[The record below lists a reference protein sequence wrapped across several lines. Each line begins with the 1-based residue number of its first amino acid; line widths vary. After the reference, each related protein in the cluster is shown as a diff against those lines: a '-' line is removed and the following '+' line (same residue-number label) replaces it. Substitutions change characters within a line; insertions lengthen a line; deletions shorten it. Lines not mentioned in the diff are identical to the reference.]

1 MLETNLKLLTAAYG
15 PSGREERVR
24 TMLTRL
30 AEPLCKELRTDALG
44 NLIAFRPGSSGK
56 KLMLCAHMDQI
67 GLMVTDIDEKGFL
80 RVARVGGVNPVLAI
94 ARRVAFANG
103 LLGTVYFDA
112 RKKKPGEAQEE
123 DLFIDIGAQ
132 GREEAAAQ
140 VSIGDVAVF
149 YSPLTL
155 QGSRA
160 TGGALDNRVG
170 CAVALSALTL
180 PCPHDLY
187 VVFSAQEE
195 VGTRGAG
202 PAAYGI
208 GPDLAIALDVTPTG
222 DCPKAPRSVIALGK
236 GPALKLLDGS
246 VVVSAPVRRR
256 MEEAAAAAGIP
267 YQREVLTA
275 GGTDTGVISRTGGG
289 IPAGCISIPCRYIHS
304 PVETCDLKDAEG
316 AVKWL
321 GAILEEEL

>member
-80 RVARVGGVNPVLAI
+80 RVARVGGINPVLAI

-112 RKKKPGEAQEE
+112 RKKKPGEAQVE

-208 GPDLAIALDVTPTG
+208 GPDLA
-222 DCPKAPRSVIALGK
+222 IALGK